1 MEHDCRTGFYS
12 NDKSLRGT
20 GHHGSLPARVRYL
33 YLYLLP
39 KMIFFRCYVGCVRA
53 GPGAE
58 SSSHEHFLGGCLR
71 AQDVDAAGEAIKG
84 FGFGGVAA

>member
-1 MEHDCRTGFYS
+1 MEHDGRTGFHRI
-12 NDKSLRGT
+12 DKSLRGT

-39 KMIFFRCYVGCVRA
+39 KMIFSVLCGLRPAC
-53 GPGAE
+53 PGAE

-71 AQDVDAAGEAIKG
+71 AQDVDAAGEAFEG

>member
-1 MEHDCRTGFYS
+1 MEHDGRTGFHRI
-12 NDKSLRGT
+12 DKSLRGT

-39 KMIFFRCYVGCVRA
+39 KMIFSVLCGLRPGC
-53 GPGAE
+53 PGAE

-71 AQDVDAAGEAIKG
+71 AQDVDAAGEAFEG